1 VPITR
6 RYRRRRRHAALMLTV
21 GKGHSLNRNI
31 SGKMNHSTDDE
42 KADEAARRGELCYSR
57 ARRHHN
63 HSDYHS
69 QLEPYKA

>member
-31 SGKMNHSTDDE
+31 SGKMIHSSYCLVFT
-42 KADEAARRGELCYSR
+42 
-57 ARRHHN
+57 
-63 HSDYHS
+63 
-69 QLEPYKA
+69 PYYLY